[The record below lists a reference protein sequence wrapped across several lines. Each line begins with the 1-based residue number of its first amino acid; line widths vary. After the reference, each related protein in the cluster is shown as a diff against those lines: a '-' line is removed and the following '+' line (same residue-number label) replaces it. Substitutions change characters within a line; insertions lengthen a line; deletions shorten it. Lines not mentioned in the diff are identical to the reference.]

1 MTTTTTTKTTTINSG
16 DFSSLLRLASN
27 IPQYRKILV
36 PHDSSQMSDKSL
48 AHAVYISKITG
59 AHIEMLHVIEFAR
72 DVPPS
77 TLLAF
82 IAPDKPLEK
91 AKEDLKSTLEAGIRK
106 ILEERVKVCKEEAK
120 IEHVS
125 YKIEAGKPVDEIVRI
140 AEENSYD
147 LIIMASSRISSSIRL
162 LGSTTKGVIDS
173 VRKPVLIIHE

>member
-1 MTTTTTTKTTTINSG
+1 MTTTTTTKTNTIDSG

-91 AKEDLKSTLEAGIRK
+91 AKEDLKNTLEAGIRK
-106 ILEERVKVCKEEAK
+106 ILADLVDKGFLQFIEPQQLYITTHKGHLFLKK
-120 IEHVS
+120 IK
-125 YKIEAGKPVDEIVRI
+125 KI
-140 AEENSYD
+140 
-147 LIIMASSRISSSIRL
+147 
-162 LGSTTKGVIDS
+162 
-173 VRKPVLIIHE
+173 